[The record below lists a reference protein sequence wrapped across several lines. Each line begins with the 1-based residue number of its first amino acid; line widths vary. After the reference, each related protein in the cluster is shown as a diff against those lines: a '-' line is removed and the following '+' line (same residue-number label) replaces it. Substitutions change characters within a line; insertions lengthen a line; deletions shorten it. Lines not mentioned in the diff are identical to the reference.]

1 MKRISLI
8 LILVA
13 VFIAT
18 LIAFNI
24 LPNTETKLIAKPQ
37 SASTAVT
44 SNAFSLKGYENVHIL
59 CAYTPA
65 ATDATT
71 TVAIQTAETSSGT
84 FTEVQSENAYDV
96 SEGYLE
102 FELSRDMDKPYFK
115 VIVTPDDSS
124 TPTLLSVIGV
134 FYGKEQRPF

>member
-1 MKRISLI
+1 MKRLLIISI
-8 LILVA
+8 FVALV
-13 VFIAT
+13 IAT
-18 LIAFNI
+18 LVAFNI

-44 SNAFSLKGYENVHIL
+44 SYAFSLKGYENVHIL
-59 CAYTPA
+59 CAFTPA

-71 TVAIQTAETSSGT
+71 TVAIQTAETSTGT
-84 FTEVQSENAYDV
+84 FTEVQSESSYNV
-96 SEGYLE
+96 TEGLIELE
-102 FELSRDMDKPYFK
+102 LARDMDKPYFK
-115 VIVTPDDSS
+115 VVVTPDAVS

>member
-1 MKRISLI
+1 MKRLLIISI
-8 LILVA
+8 FVALV
-13 VFIAT
+13 IAT
-18 LIAFNI
+18 LVAFNI

-37 SASTAVT
+37 SASTAVI

-59 CAYTPA
+59 CAFTPA

-71 TVAIQTAETSSGT
+71 TVAIQTAETSTGT
-84 FTEVQSENAYDV
+84 FTEVQSESSYNV
-96 SEGYLE
+96 TEGFIELE
-102 FELSRDMDKPYFK
+102 LARDMDKPYFK
-115 VIVTPDDSS
+115 VVVTPDAVS